1 MPFLRE
7 GGPDFITQITNSLT
21 FDVYLPGDV
30 VIREGT
36 IGDEMFF
43 IRNGTVDVVAE
54 GQHVTTLT
62 EGDYFGGMNS
72 FFFLNTNKIYKE
84 YINIFLNIYSI
95 LVANSTV

>member
-1 MPFLRE
+1 M
-7 GGPDFITQITNSLT
+7 

-43 IRNGTVDVVAE
+43 IRNGSVDVVAE

-62 EGDYFGGMNS
+62 EGDYFGG
-72 FFFLNTNKIYKE
+72 I
-84 YINIFLNIYSI
+84 
-95 LVANSTV
+95 

>member
-1 MPFLRE
+1 MIECVPFLRE

-21 FDVYLPGDV
+21 FDVYLPGDC

-43 IRNGTVDVVAE
+43 IRNGSVDVVAE

-62 EGDYFGGMNS
+62 EGDYFGGKNGLFILIFYVNTFIPLHNS
-72 FFFLNTNKIYKE
+72 
-84 YINIFLNIYSI
+84 NISP
-95 LVANSTV
+95 